1 MDWIAL
7 KETGS
12 SWVKRYKYLLL
23 VLITGIFFM
32 CIPSGKE
39 PDAPLQSIEEPSP
52 QDLQDSLSEILSNLY
67 GAGKV
72 KVLLSC
78 AQGEK
83 TMYQTDIDITADKKR
98 QDTVLITESD
108 RTESGLIQQINPPV
122 YMGAII
128 LCQGAENAEVK
139 LNIVQAVMSVTG
151 LTSDHITVLKMK

>member
-12 SWVKRYKYLLL
+12 SWVKRYKYLVL

-32 CIPSGKE
+32 CLPTGKE
-39 PDAPLQSIEEPSP
+39 PAAPLQEMEEPSP
-52 QDLQDSLSEILSNLY
+52 QELQDSLSEILSHFH
-67 GAGKV
+67 GAGEV
-72 KVLLSC
+72 KVLLTC

-83 TMYQTDIDITADKKR
+83 TMYQTDIDLTADKR
-98 QDTVLITESD
+98 QQDTVLISGSD
-108 RTESGLIQQINPPV
+108 RTESGLVQQVNPPV

-128 LCQGAENAEVK
+128 LCQGADNAAVK

-151 LTSDHITVLKMK
+151 LSSDHITVLKMK

>member
-32 CIPSGKE
+32 CLPSGKE

-78 AQGEK
+78 GH
-83 TMYQTDIDITADKKR
+83 
-98 QDTVLITESD
+98 
-108 RTESGLIQQINPPV
+108 P
-122 YMGAII
+122 
-128 LCQGAENAEVK
+128 
-139 LNIVQAVMSVTG
+139 
-151 LTSDHITVLKMK
+151 

>member
-1 MDWIAL
+1 
-7 KETGS
+7 
-12 SWVKRYKYLLL
+12 
-23 VLITGIFFM
+23 
-32 CIPSGKE
+32 
-39 PDAPLQSIEEPSP
+39 
-52 QDLQDSLSEILSNLY
+52 
-67 GAGKV
+67 
-72 KVLLSC
+72 
-78 AQGEK
+78 
-83 TMYQTDIDITADKKR
+83 MYQTDIDITADKKR